1 MTFSYPYNS
10 PTVTVTFTHGIRP
23 DNLGR
28 EYEQVVRKTPAAVRI
43 AQYYRAKIRTIPLT
57 WDNMPLAD
65 KTALE
70 SFFNLYA
77 VGMANLFKLTLPDG
91 TVKQVRFAEPS
102 LRFVEKST
110 DVYGITVL
118 LLEA

>member
-10 PTVTVTFTHGIRP
+10 PTVTVTFTHGVRP

-28 EYEQVVRKTPAAVRI
+28 SYDQVTRKTPAAVRI
-43 AQYYRAKIRTIPLT
+43 AQYYRTKIRPIQLT
-57 WDNMPLAD
+57 WNNMPLAD

-70 SFFNLYA
+70 NFFGTY
-77 VGMANLFKLTLPDG
+77 VIGMAELWKLTLPDG
-91 TVKQVRFAEPS
+91 TVKQVRFAEPI

-110 DVYGITVL
+110 DVYSITVL
-118 LLEA
+118 LLES